1 MNELLLESAAS
12 VRTADDFREWTRACI
27 RPIFPHESL
36 ISGWGHFHAGGVALD
51 YLVTIDFP
59 IEHIDVIRNHA
70 GAIDTPILRRWLA
83 VQEPVLF
90 DASQPWPDVPVTW
103 LASFRHH
110 KLRNLVAHAVVD
122 AERSAGTYHCFFQL
136 PGTPGQPH
144 LDTVRWL
151 APILHEVLCRVI
163 DSLGAGSRFARG
175 LTLLNERER
184 EVARWVGL
192 GKTNP
197 EIAQITDMSE
207 STVKHNLTEIF
218 NKLGVSNRAQ
228 LLRCLLENETGQVPP
243 YKTRFL

>member
-1 MNELLLESAAS
+1 
-12 VRTADDFREWTRACI
+12 
-27 RPIFPHESL
+27 
-36 ISGWGHFHAGGVALD
+36 
-51 YLVTIDFP
+51 
-59 IEHIDVIRNHA
+59 
-70 GAIDTPILRRWLA
+70 
-83 VQEPVLF
+83 VLF
-90 DASQPWPDVPVTW
+90 DGLHPWPDIPAIW

-151 APILHEVLCRVI
+151 VPILHEVLCRVI
-163 DSLGAGSRFARG
+163 DSHSAGSRFARS

-184 EVARWVGL
+184 EVVGWVGL

-197 EIAQITDMSE
+197 EIAKITRMGE
-207 STVKHNLTEIF
+207 STVKHHITDIF
-218 NKLGVSNRAQ
+218 NKLGVSNRAR
-228 LLRCLLENETGQVPP
+228 LVRCLLENETGRAPT